1 MEDEKKIK
9 TKLEKVRVF
18 KIILSLLCVG
28 VRMKTFI
35 YFKKKCAKI
44 SREEQLL
51 SNFVKEPKMRRKKT
65 KVVW

>member
-18 KIILSLLCVG
+18 KIILSLLC